1 VHPLA
6 AAALTDLDLGL
17 AGATNG
23 FHASEL
29 GLIAASC
36 PNLWKLVAP
45 CVFNPRYV
53 DSVGDDALHSLA
65 SSCPRLAVVRL
76 SEPFEP
82 ENRTD
87 RHYSESRNRWLDE
100 NFDGTP

>member
-1 VHPLA
+1 VRWHQRPLGLPGGTDLDALLRDYPKLTVLDLSDLYCWTEDIVPALSAHPLA

-36 PNLWKLVAP
+36 PNL
-45 CVFNPRYV
+45 
-53 DSVGDDALHSLA
+53 
-65 SSCPRLAVVRL
+65 
-76 SEPFEP
+76 
-82 ENRTD
+82 
-87 RHYSESRNRWLDE
+87 
-100 NFDGTP
+100 